1 MSKINKIGKLGLVV
15 LLVIALGAACT
26 PAPVVVTPPFPNRTI
41 EGVIAWG
48 AGGGTDLSS
57 RLLASIAEGHL
68 GQSITMTNRTGG
80 TGAIAAQYVADRPAD
95 GYTVM
100 FHAEN
105 PQLYTVLGLSNLTYD
120 DFEPILL
127 TVQGPTVIVVHPDS
141 PIQTFDQLIEEA
153 KKNPGK
159 LNLGISGVGGQPYV
173 TANILSKVDGVSFN
187 QVAFDG
193 DGPLVTALLGKHID
207 VTGLALLAAVPQVQ
221 GGAVRALAV
230 VANAPLAVLPGVP
243 ALGELR
249 PAAQD
254 MLKTAGFFYGV
265 HVKKGTPEAV
275 VTKLQTAFL
284 AAYNDPKFVEF
295 CEQRGLV
302 RLGLSGQAARDYM
315 KQWQSHMTWLI
326 YDAGG
331 AKESPAKFNI
341 PRP

>member
-1 MSKINKIGKLGLVV
+1 MSKLSKLVGLFLVV
-15 LLVIALGAACT
+15 VLVAALGVGCK
-26 PAPVVVTPPFPNRTI
+26 PAQKVTYPARTI

-48 AGGGTDLSS
+48 AGGGTDTSS
-57 RLLASIAEGHL
+57 RLLASIAEGKL

-80 TGAIAAQYVADRPAD
+80 TGAIAAQYVKDRAAD

-105 PQLYTVLGLSNLTYD
+105 PQLYTVLGLSNLTYN

-153 KKNPGK
+153 KKNPEK
-159 LNLGISGVGGQPYV
+159 VNLGISGVGGQPYV
-173 TANILSKVDGVSFN
+173 TAAILSQLEGVKFN

-193 DGPLVTALLGKHID
+193 DGPLATALLGKHID
-207 VTGLALLAAVPQVQ
+207 VTGLALLAAVPQIQ
-221 GGAVRALAV
+221 GGALRALAV
-230 VANAPLAVLPGVP
+230 VANEPLAVLPGVP
-243 ALGELR
+243 ALGQLR
-249 PAAQD
+249 PGARE

-265 HVKKGTPEAV
+265 FVNKGTPQDV
-275 VTKLQTAFL
+275 ITKLQQDFK
-284 AAYNDPKFVEF
+284 AAYDDPKFVQF
-295 CEQRGLV
+295 CQERGLV
-302 RLGLSGQAARDYM
+302 RLGLTGQAAKDYM
-315 KQWQSHMTWLI
+315 TQWQRHMTWLI

-341 PRP
+341 QRPQ